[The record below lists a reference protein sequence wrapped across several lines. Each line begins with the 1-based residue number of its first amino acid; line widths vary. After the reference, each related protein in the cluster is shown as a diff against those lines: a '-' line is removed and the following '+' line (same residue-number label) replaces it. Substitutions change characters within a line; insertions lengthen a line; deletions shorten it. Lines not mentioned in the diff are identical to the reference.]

1 MPLAEQFHEKK
12 LCGGGSQRQ
21 WQTVLLSVL
30 QQLNGVHRDG
40 VRMEDDGFMRLPQQI
55 REQWWE

>member
-1 MPLAEQFHEKK
+1 MPLTEQFHEKK

-21 WQTVLLSVL
+21 WQMVLLSVL
-30 QQLNGVHRDG
+30 QQLNGVRRDG

>member
-12 LCGGGSQRQ
+12 LCGGGSQLQ